1 MKNNLILVEG
11 IPGSG
16 KTTISG
22 KIKEYLENKGLK
34 VKLFKEGEAH
44 PADMAWTAYVSKA
57 DYEKLLAC
65 NKEYAEAIEA
75 NTKMEEDYALV
86 SYTKL
91 GLTSNQRELMRYFE
105 KHEVYDGKIKFDIFE
120 KLHFERWKQFAESA
134 DENTIYI
141 FECAYLQNH
150 VNELM
155 GFHNKDVKF
164 ILDYMVKLIS
174 AVKTLN
180 PKLIYLTQSDIRKT
194 IERVAME
201 RISFDEDSWED
212 WIHFVI
218 KYVENSPYGQKSELK
233 GFNGLI
239 KFFEARKKVEFEII
253 KKLDIDKAI
262 IDNPNYDW
270 EEVFNKVVRE
280 I

>member
-22 KIKEYLENKGLK
+22 KIKGYLENKGLK
-34 VKLFKEGEAH
+34 VNLFKEGEAH
-44 PADMAWTAYVSKA
+44 PADMAWTAYFTKA

-65 NKEYAEAIEA
+65 NKEYARAIEA
-75 NTKMEEDYALV
+75 NTKVEEDYALV

-91 GLTSNQRELMRYFE
+91 GFTSNQSELMRCFE
-105 KHEVYDGKIKFDIFE
+105 KHEVYDGKVSFDIFE
-120 KLHFERWKQFAESA
+120 KLHFKRWRQFAESA

-155 GFHNKDVKF
+155 GFHHKDNRF
-164 ILDYMVKLIS
+164 ILDYMVKLITT
-174 AVKTLN
+174 VRNLN
-180 PKLIYLTQSDIRKT
+180 PKLIYLSQPNIRKT

-201 RISFDEDSWED
+201 RASFDEDRWED
-212 WIHFVI
+212 WIDFVI
-218 KYVENSPYGQKSELK
+218 KYVKNSPYGKENEFK
-233 GFNGLI
+233 GFDGVIN
-239 KFFEARKKVEFEII
+239 FFEARKKVEVEII
-253 KKLDIDKAI
+253 KRLDIDKAI

-270 EEVFNKVVRE
+270 EEVFRNVTRE
-280 I
+280 L